1 MAKQALKKIL
11 MNNAIT
17 LAGIVSLC
25 VACSIDT
32 TKQSAG
38 AISNGGSSSTRGG
51 SGASNGGTGGI
62 GTPDAGGTNAGG
74 MNAGGMNA
82 GGMNAGGMNA
92 GGMNA
97 GGMNAGGMNAGG
109 SVDAPNQVDVC
120 KSTAAIVC
128 KKVYEPGCDSAEQLA
143 GLAQFWGQTADSCT
157 AYNVQQCRGVSCSL
171 SDAYSPL
178 NNQTCLDESNAL
190 TCEAIKQGDTFPKSC
205 RRMCDPAL

>member
-62 GTPDAGGTNAGG
+62 GTPDAGGT
-74 MNAGGMNA
+74 
-82 GGMNAGGMNA
+82 
-92 GGMNA
+92 NA